1 MERAPEEL
9 DAVEKQSVRT
19 SKSYVNSLREEIEK
33 EREARK
39 DLEKQV
45 EELKRLSSEISSQL
59 GLATP
64 MPKP

>member
-1 MERAPEEL
+1 M
-9 DAVEKQSVRT
+9 RT
-19 SKSYVNSLREEIEK
+19 TKSYVHSLREEIEK

-45 EELKRLSSEISSQL
+45 EELKKLSSEISSQL

-64 MPKP
+64 KAQS